1 MTLAALQVRR
11 LAISR
16 GALNGALCRCE
27 CLYRRDTAYATMRCM
42 ELTPP
47 SPSPAPST
55 VRRRPVLRW
64 LFFCFVFCCTG
75 IGFWVYA
82 SLTEI
87 RTGHRLWPWSA
98 YAFCG
103 RTTPAALPATVRV
116 GLYEEF
122 STPWRL
128 AKLQQLTFPVTLA
141 VAAASRTE
149 FLQLRTTILTT
160 YPQVREV
167 YFWPVLS
174 AEEGYYPGAWS
185 SPEGIRHLTTEAT
198 DLPLLW
204 DLEVP
209 RGAQQPRDLSLR
221 HWWTNRTTLAGFFA
235 RHEQPIHLWRTY
247 ASMRLNPAFLR
258 LTALHFDPLEYPTL
272 HLHLDLYTTGTGQ
285 DAAELA
291 RLARC
296 GVERYGARFIPSLGV
311 LNDGEGPEEIFVPPA
326 TLERNLRI
334 VRAAGVSEVWFFGV
348 NGLNPAYL
356 EAIQSTLPLESLPS
370 PEAQHP

>member
-1 MTLAALQVRR
+1 
-11 LAISR
+11 
-16 GALNGALCRCE
+16 
-27 CLYRRDTAYATMRCM
+27 
-42 ELTPP
+42 
-47 SPSPAPST
+47 
-55 VRRRPVLRW
+55 LRW

-311 LNDGEGPEEIFVPPA
+311 LNDGEGPERFLYRLPLWSAICESSEPLGSVKSGSLGSMVSI
-326 TLERNLRI
+326 LRI
-334 VRAAGVSEVWFFGV
+334 WRPSS
-348 NGLNPAYL
+348 LRCH
-356 EAIQSTLPLESLPS
+356 SSRSLPRKPNTPKRLS
-370 PEAQHP
+370 EKPCIWDQKLGWSGAPARRHVESASHACARQQGCRTPYPF